1 VGTVVNPTVFSC
13 DWKWRDT
20 SPKHFLC
27 QSNCSGSLKVCD
39 SPWSDVS
46 LRVLI

>member
-1 VGTVVNPTVFSC
+1 VNPTAFSC

-27 QSNCSGSLKVCD
+27 QSNYSQPHRYLWKCATVHDQTC
-39 SPWSDVS
+39 P
-46 LRVLI
+46 